1 MKKWLWAI
9 PVCLILV
16 TSVAIGILNTRDIN
30 PEDMSAKADL
40 KELAPISE
48 AEALTAIETDPR
60 FASSQFEILYEDEV
74 STLYVTKSAPREA
87 EPSALNRRVYTRDL
101 GNGWTY
107 VFEYLCG
114 LTFTNQYEAQL
125 ERELGE
131 LGSVTFYLREK
142 SACADPGTK
151 SKSDW
156 TVQAHVTLPSGE
168 ERIAF
173 FDPKTKVLM
182 GFGS

>member
-16 TSVAIGILNTRDIN
+16 TSVAIGILNTRDID
-30 PEDMSAKADL
+30 PGDMIAKADL
-40 KELAPISE
+40 RELAPISE

-60 FASSQFEILYEDEV
+60 FEESGFEVLFEDGV
-74 STLYVTKSAPREA
+74 SRLYVTKSAPETP
-87 EPSALNRRVYTRDL
+87 EPSALNRKVYTRDL
-101 GNGWTY
+101 GSGWTY

-114 LTFTNQYEAQL
+114 LTFTNQYEDQL

-142 SACADPGTK
+142 DACADPGPK
-151 SKSDW
+151 SKSAY